1 MNFHH
6 YYYLEFAK
14 INSNLKVN
22 LSELP
27 ECLISMEESL
37 EKMFVYCD
45 IAAFNS
51 PAIKNSS
58 FNLQWLSLSMPRTLQ
73 IGGFP

>member
-37 EKMFVYCD
+37 GKMCVFCD
-45 IAAFNS
+45 TAAFSS

-58 FNLQWLSLSMPRTLQ
+58 CNPQWLSLSVPRTLQ